1 MIISMTIIKTSAN
14 TVAKRRE
21 CDEDKAR
28 LEARLGETGDGEI
41 HCAEAQAMN
50 SIGEC
55 AEGFMWGAGLAVFGF
70 LIYGFCHL
78 VPAWLAD
85 DDLVVSRYMLL
96 RAAYRRFFGADHDRA
111 ALVARSYSKA

>member
-1 MIISMTIIKTSAN
+1 MIITMTIIKTRAN
-14 TVAKRRE
+14 TAAKRRE

-28 LEARLGETGDGEI
+28 LEARLGETGDGKI

-85 DDLVVSRYMLL
+85 DDLVASGYMLSWP
-96 RAAYRRFFGADHDRA
+96 RKMRQ
-111 ALVARSYSKA
+111 